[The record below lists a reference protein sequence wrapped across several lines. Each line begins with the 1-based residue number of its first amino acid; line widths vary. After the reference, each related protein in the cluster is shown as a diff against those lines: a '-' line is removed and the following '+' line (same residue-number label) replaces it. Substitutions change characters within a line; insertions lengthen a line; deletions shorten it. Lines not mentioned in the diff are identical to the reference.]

1 MSATK
6 LIAITVIGLLFIVW
20 SGTLSLAQGYWPVQP
35 PAEEAIFV
43 PGEIIV
49 KFKTGVSNRAGQRS
63 LASIG
68 LQTLEASVRWHLLRV
83 AVPLG
88 KEAETID
95 ELLARGDIE
104 FAEYNYYV
112 RGTEE
117 PNDPEFGRQWSLDNP
132 DDYDIDAPEAW
143 DVSTGSNRVII
154 AVLDTGID
162 SDHPDLEHKIVGGKN
177 YIDDNADPEDDN
189 GHGTHIAGIIA
200 ASTNNDTGM
209 AGISWESRIMP
220 LKVLD
225 ADQEGDTN
233 KVAQAIQDAANTS
246 GVKIINLSFAIPGSS
261 YPCNSSAMQQAFE
274 YADQKGVLI
283 IAAAGNETVGDEI
296 GEVNC
301 PATRDEAIAVGSTDR
316 LDKLAVSSNRGER
329 LDVVAPG
336 HRIYST
342 YLDGEYKYMSGTS
355 MAAPHVAGL
364 AALIWSYTPSLNH
377 TEVRQIIQSTTDDL
391 SSSDRAGQD
400 DEFGWG
406 RVNARQAVEYLAKP
420 NVILTQQTFCVD
432 DSTDGNIE
440 SATLT
445 IKTANPEVR
454 PWTATISPT
463 VSWLSSS
470 SPMSGTVSASSS
482 AELTLLLAK
491 PDDGPGTYQTTITI
505 EADIAA
511 SRKEINIELLYT
523 DICKEFV
530 YIPVLLHK

>member
-1 MSATK
+1 MSASK
-6 LIAITVIGLLFIVW
+6 LIAITVISLFFMIW

-49 KFKTGVSNRAGQRS
+49 KFKSGVSNRAGQRS
-63 LASIG
+63 LTSIG
-68 LQTLEASVRWHLLRV
+68 LQTLEASARWHLLRV

-88 KEAETID
+88 KESETID

-143 DVSTGSNRVII
+143 DVSTGSRQIII

-162 SDHPDLEHKIVGGKN
+162 SDHPDLKRKIVGGKN

-225 ADQEGDTN
+225 ANQEGDTN
-233 KVAQAIQDAANTS
+233 KVAQAIQDAAS
-246 GVKIINLSFAIPGSS
+246 DGAKIINLSFAIEKSS

-316 LDKLAVSSNRGER
+316 LDNLAATSNRGER

-342 YLDGEYKYMSGTS
+342 YLNGGYEYMSGTS

-364 AALIWSYTPSLNH
+364 AALIWSYTPSLSH

-391 SSSDRAGQD
+391 SSSDRAGRD

-406 RVNARQAVEYLAKP
+406 RVNARQALEYLAKL
-420 NVILTQQTFCVD
+420 NVPTQQTFCVD

-440 SATLT
+440 STNLI
-445 IKTANPEVR
+445 IKTTNPEVR

-482 AELTLLLAK
+482 AELILLPAK
-491 PDDGPGTYQTTITI
+491 PDSPILHQTTLTTTITI
-505 EADIAA
+505 EADNAA
-511 SRKEINIELLYT
+511 SRKEINIELL
-523 DICKEFV
+523 
-530 YIPVLLHK
+530 